1 MNNMWSQMSPAMI
14 GYLTGLIY
22 RNTRTSC
29 VCLAALTDLA
39 HDQLYRLLYA
49 DFPFSRR
56 LWEWFASRLVGEK
69 GYLILDDTT
78 WRRFTKKAEAVS
90 FVWDSSVGKVVFGM
104 SVVILIW
111 TDGKRKVPLGLRV
124 WQKGGSSKVELAEE
138 LLRRARQRGLK
149 PEFVLFDSWYASKQI
164 LHLIED
170 FGWRYICRAKRNRL
184 FERVK
189 LGKYFRHRFGR
200 AVGNL
205 RQVQHQIL
213 LVKDGQ
219 KFLITNSLELTSC
232 AVKRIYRN
240 RQQVEETFRL
250 LKQEFGWGK
259 SRARTI
265 QAQTAHLHLGLYAL
279 CLVQMK
285 ADGQTVY
292 KFKQDLFREAI
303 PTQTQFI
310 QSFTASA

>member
-1 MNNMWSQMSPAMI
+1 MTPAMI

-22 RNTRTSC
+22 RNTRSSC
-29 VCLAALTDLA
+29 LCLASLTELA
-39 HDQLYRLLYA
+39 HDQLYRLLYS

-56 LWEWFASRLVGEK
+56 LWEWFAARLVGEK

-78 WRRFTKKAEAVS
+78 WRRWTKKAEAVS

-104 SVVILIW
+104 SIVVLIW

-124 WQKGGSSKVELAEE
+124 WQKGGESKVKMAEA
-138 LLRRARQRGLK
+138 LLRQAHQRGIK
-149 PEFVLFDSWYASKQI
+149 PEFVLFDSWYASREI

-170 FGWRYICRAKRNRL
+170 FGWHYICRAKRNRL
-184 FERVK
+184 FDGVK
-189 LGKYFRHRFGR
+189 ISKCFRHRFGR
-200 AVGNL
+200 AIGSL
-205 RQVQHQIL
+205 RRVHHKIL

-219 KFLITNSLELTSC
+219 KFLMTNASSLTSQ
-232 AVKRIYRN
+232 AIKQIYQN

-259 SRARTI
+259 CRARTI

-285 ADGQTVY
+285 ANGQTVY

-310 QSFTASA
+310 QSFTVSA